1 MPLAINAFGFGL
13 FDLKRGQKETAPET
27 ASREDRE
34 LYRAT
39 EPTKTDQVT
48 TDTAEDR
55 GLFYWGFFPM
65 I

>member
-34 LYRAT
+34 LSGAT
-39 EPTKTDQVT
+39 EPTKPDHARTPPTD
-48 TDTAEDR
+48 ER